1 MEANALA
8 NEDFCTFDLSKRIR
22 VVPEDLGFKVL
33 SAAMELDAEI
43 RLTEQPRKPQPGL
56 RQNPAS
62 VERTLVE
69 YLSGE
74 PSFLH
79 CVVIVARAPV
89 CERMCSVCMCLG
101 QYYRGLNSYPCF
113 LGAP

>member
-43 RLTEQPRKPQPGL
+43 RLTEAAKEATARSS
-56 RQNPAS
+56 A
-62 VERTLVE
+62 
-69 YLSGE
+69 E
-74 PSFLH
+74 PSKRGANLGR
-79 CVVIVARAPV
+79 VPIRRAKFSPLRGD
-89 CERMCSVCMCLG
+89 CCSCSRV
-101 QYYRGLNSYPCF
+101 
-113 LGAP
+113 